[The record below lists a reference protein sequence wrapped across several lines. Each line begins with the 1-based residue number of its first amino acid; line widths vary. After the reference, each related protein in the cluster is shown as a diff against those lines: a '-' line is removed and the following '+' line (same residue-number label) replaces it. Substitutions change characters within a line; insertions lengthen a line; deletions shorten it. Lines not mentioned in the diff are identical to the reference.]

1 MQKFFSA
8 FLFLFLISIG
18 CAQNNPPFIE
28 NPIKKDYTYEIIID
42 GIDVPWGMAFLSKN
56 ELLQVESINDLA
68 EAAKKAVLLA
78 K

>member
-1 MQKFFSA
+1 MQA
-8 FLFLFLISIG
+8 LFACGQADVKISTPE
-18 CAQNNPPFIE
+18 NKNYTIE
-28 NPIKKDYTYEIIID
+28 VIVPNLEI
-42 GIDVPWGMAFLSKN
+42 PWGMAFLSKN